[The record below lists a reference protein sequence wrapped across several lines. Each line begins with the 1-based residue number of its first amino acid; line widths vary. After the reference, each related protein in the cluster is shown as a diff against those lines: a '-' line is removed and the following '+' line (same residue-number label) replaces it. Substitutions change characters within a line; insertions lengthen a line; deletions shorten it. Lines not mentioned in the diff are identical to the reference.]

1 MIYGSEVLRQLHEQR
16 TQVGQKDDRQPS
28 LLEEI
33 PPDAVTD
40 DATITVWNGHRFAAW
55 GEWVATAPLIIE
67 APEGEKPVA
76 RKHVE
81 AEAGSC
87 TPDSTVQRRLWEA

>member
-1 MIYGSEVLRQLHEQR
+1 LIYGSEALRRVHERRAQARDEPEQQL
-16 TQVGQKDDRQPS
+16 S
-28 LLEEI
+28 LLDEI
-33 PPDAVTD
+33 PADAVTD
-40 DATITVWNGHRFAAW
+40 DATITVWNGRRFVVW

-81 AEAGSC
+81 AEAGSR